1 MDDPGTCT
9 LGCFVELFS
18 ADQLASLQNSI
29 NVNTSGAAVSAFPV
43 LEEFNS
49 LNLCSDKPGPAC
61 VRVQGLCN
69 ASQATRG
76 L

>member
-1 MDDPGTCT
+1 MGFPG
-9 LGCFVELFS
+9 LGSEKG
-18 ADQLASLQNSI
+18 
-29 NVNTSGAAVSAFPV
+29 GAAPRFPV

-69 ASQATRG
+69 VSQVG